1 MQKNLTATA
10 LILNSGYC
18 LYGVTHCV
26 SMGLQLVLRFLS
38 LSKHMLGG
46 ELTRL
51 NCP

>member
-26 SMGLQLVLRFLS
+26 SMGLLLVLRFP
-38 LSKHMLGG
+38 
-46 ELTRL
+46 LTVQTHAGR
-51 NCP
+51 